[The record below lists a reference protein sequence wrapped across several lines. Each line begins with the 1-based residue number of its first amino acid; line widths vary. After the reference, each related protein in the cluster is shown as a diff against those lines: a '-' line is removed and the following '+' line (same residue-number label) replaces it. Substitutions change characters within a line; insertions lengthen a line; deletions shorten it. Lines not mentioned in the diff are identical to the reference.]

1 MIMSNSHF
9 PIKIEADAIKLV
21 GENENVETIYT
32 VAIEHIHSDTR
43 GNGTLRVLLYTKES
57 VLPLKL
63 NNWIVEPI
71 IEVDYDWGHYYF
83 SIKLRAFD
91 GDLVEIR
98 DKTTFGTQSSRNSP
112 QNYLQ
117 EILYT
122 LNKVI
127 FMPNAK
133 YWRASQ
139 RITPSVI
146 ETINQDDVVVIGG
159 EYNEYTVRGLSIHQG
174 NIYVLP
180 TMYNEVFCMCPH
192 IEDFVQYAKKNSENR
207 FLVTKI
213 GANSNCLCI
222 NQVAQL
228 FESAIDIENIYL
240 PKEFWSVLL
249 KE

>member
-9 PIKIEADAIKLV
+9 PLKIEANTIKLV
-21 GENENVETIYT
+21 GENDKFETMHT
-32 VAIEHIHSDTR
+32 AVIEHTHSDTN
-43 GNGTLRVLLYTKES
+43 GNGSLRVLLHTKECT
-57 VLPLKL
+57 LPLKL
-63 NNWIVEPI
+63 NNWIIEPI
-71 IEVDYDWGHYYF
+71 IEVSYDWGHYYF
-83 SIKLRAFD
+83 SIKLRDLD
-91 GDLVEIR
+91 GDLVEVR
-98 DKTTFGTQSSRNSP
+98 DKTTFGTQSSRNFP
-112 QNYLQ
+112 QNYIQ

-127 FMPNAK
+127 LMPDAK

-146 ETINQDDVVVIGG
+146 ETINQDDIVVIGG
-159 EYNEYTVRGLSIHQG
+159 EYNEYIVRGLSIHQG

-180 TMYNEVFCMCPH
+180 TMYNEVFCMRPH

-213 GANSNCLCI
+213 GANNNCLCI